1 MKISLKYDELVETL
15 GFATT
20 VLNDKSVED
29 KMKNVIFLVDS
40 NSVKVVGYNAF
51 TFSRTE
57 IENVSV
63 EDIPGNGW
71 QFQVRSANLLKILSS
86 FSSLSKTRVDDVD
99 FEEDGVKIK
108 ISIHENAIK
117 EEDSRLSQTC
127 VFHMENIPIMNNVMK
142 DINMEFP
149 EDVELVDGADL
160 SLYLESLLPLMSNDS
175 ASKNESKLNF
185 ASDYVFVMSAQ
196 MSAYF
201 KNKLPEAFKE
211 LTLSY
216 SSVNFLK
223 KLTEGSNDINICR
236 IEKYLCIQSNNTEAF
251 MRYQN
256 IKIKYQAYLQ
266 RLNKD
271 KGIVVDRL
279 YLKDV
284 LRRMSNISP
293 DGKMTI
299 TDTGILEVS
308 NSNFYQEI
316 PLIKV
321 KEGTAGISFNVSV
334 SFLERAIV
342 GKDEVLSEEL
352 FMYFVPTARG
362 YSIFLLDKTGAWL
375 SNTTVTRA

>member
-20 VLNDKSVED
+20 VLSDKSVED
-29 KMKNVIFLVDS
+29 RMKNVIFLVEEDS
-40 NSVKVVGYNAF
+40 VRVVGYNAF

-57 IENVSV
+57 IENISV

-71 QFQVRSANLLKILSS
+71 QFQVRAANLLKILSS
-86 FSSLSKTRVDDVD
+86 FSSLSKTKVDGVD
-99 FEEDGVKIK
+99 FEEDGVRIK

-117 EEDSRLSQTC
+117 EEDERLSQTC
-127 VFHMENIPIMNNVMK
+127 VFQMENIPIMNNVMK
-142 DINMEFP
+142 DINMDFP
-149 EDVELVDGADL
+149 EDVELVDSADL

-201 KNKLPEAFKE
+201 KNKLPDAFKG

-236 IEKYLCIQSNNTEAF
+236 IDKYLCIQSNNTEAF

-293 DGKMTI
+293 DGKMVI

-321 KEGTAGISFNVSV
+321 KDGTAGISFNVSV
-334 SFLERAIV
+334 SFLEKAIV
-342 GKDEVLSEEL
+342 GRDDVLSDEL
-352 FMYFVPTARG
+352 FIYFVPTARG

>member
-20 VLNDKSVED
+20 VLSDKSVED
-29 KMKNVIFLVDS
+29 KMKNVIFLVEEDS
-40 NSVKVVGYNAF
+40 VRVVGYNAF

-57 IENVSV
+57 IENISV

-71 QFQVRSANLLKILSS
+71 QFQVRAANLLKILSS
-86 FSSLSKTRVDDVD
+86 FSSLSKTKVDGVD
-99 FEEDGVKIK
+99 FEEDGVRIK

-117 EEDSRLSQTC
+117 EEDERLSQTC
-127 VFHMENIPIMNNVMK
+127 VFQMENIPIMNNVMK
-142 DINMEFP
+142 DINMDFP
-149 EDVELVDGADL
+149 EDVELVDSADL

-201 KNKLPEAFKE
+201 KNKLPDAFKG

-236 IEKYLCIQSNNTEAF
+236 IDKYLCIQSNNTEAF

-293 DGKMTI
+293 DGKMVI

-321 KEGTAGISFNVSV
+321 KDGTAGISFNVSV
-334 SFLERAIV
+334 SFLEKAIV
-342 GKDEVLSEEL
+342 GRDDVLSDEL
-352 FMYFVPTARG
+352 FIYFVPTARG

>member
-40 NSVKVVGYNAF
+40 NNVKVVGYNAF

-201 KNKLPEAFKE
+201 KNKLPEAFKG

-266 RLNKD
+266 RLNKN

>member
-40 NSVKVVGYNAF
+40 NNVKVVGYNAF

-201 KNKLPEAFKE
+201 KNKLPEAFKG

-266 RLNKD
+266 RLNKN

-299 TDTGILEVS
+299 TDTEILEVS

>member
-20 VLNDKSVED
+20 VLSDKSVED
-29 KMKNVIFLVDS
+29 KMKNVIFLVEEDS
-40 NSVKVVGYNAF
+40 VRVVGYNAF

-57 IENVSV
+57 IENISV

-71 QFQVRSANLLKILSS
+71 QFQVRAANLLKILSS
-86 FSSLSKTRVDDVD
+86 FSSLSKTKVDGVD
-99 FEEDGVKIK
+99 FEEDGVRIK

-117 EEDSRLSQTC
+117 EEDERLSQTC
-127 VFHMENIPIMNNVMK
+127 VFQMENIPIMNNVMK
-142 DINMEFP
+142 DINMDFP
-149 EDVELVDGADL
+149 EDVELVDSADL

-201 KNKLPEAFKE
+201 KNKLPDAFKG

-223 KLTEGSNDINICR
+223 KLTEGSNNINICR
-236 IEKYLCIQSNNTEAF
+236 IDKYLCIQSNNTEAF

-293 DGKMTI
+293 DGKMVI

-321 KEGTAGISFNVSV
+321 KDGTAGISFNVSV
-334 SFLERAIV
+334 SFLEKAIV
-342 GKDEVLSEEL
+342 GRDDVLSDEL
-352 FMYFVPTARG
+352 FIYFVPTARG

>member
-20 VLNDKSVED
+20 VLSDKSVED
-29 KMKNVIFLVDS
+29 KMKNVIFLVEE
-40 NSVKVVGYNAF
+40 NSVRVVGYNAF

-57 IENVSV
+57 IENISV

-71 QFQVRSANLLKILSS
+71 QFQVRAANLLKILSS
-86 FSSLSKTRVDDVD
+86 FSSLSKTKVDGVD
-99 FEEDGVKIK
+99 FEEDGVRIK

-117 EEDSRLSQTC
+117 EEDERLSQTC
-127 VFHMENIPIMNNVMK
+127 VFQMENIPIMNNVMK
-142 DINMEFP
+142 DINMDFP
-149 EDVELVDGADL
+149 EDVELVDSADL

-201 KNKLPEAFKE
+201 KNKLPDAFKG

-236 IEKYLCIQSNNTEAF
+236 IDKYLCIQSNNTEAF

-293 DGKMTI
+293 DGKMVI

-321 KEGTAGISFNVSV
+321 KDGTAGISFNVSV
-334 SFLERAIV
+334 SFLEKAIV
-342 GKDEVLSEEL
+342 GRDDVLSDEL
-352 FMYFVPTARG
+352 FIYFVPTARG

>member
-20 VLNDKSVED
+20 VLSDKSVED
-29 KMKNVIFLVDS
+29 KMKNVIFLVEEDS
-40 NSVKVVGYNAF
+40 VRVVGYNAF

-57 IENVSV
+57 IENISV

-71 QFQVRSANLLKILSS
+71 QFQVRAANLLKILSS
-86 FSSLSKTRVDDVD
+86 FSSLSKTKVDGVD
-99 FEEDGVKIK
+99 FEEDGVRIK

-117 EEDSRLSQTC
+117 EEDERLSQTC
-127 VFHMENIPIMNNVMK
+127 VFQMENIPIMNNVMK
-142 DINMEFP
+142 DINMDFP
-149 EDVELVDGADL
+149 EDVELVDSADL

-201 KNKLPEAFKE
+201 KNKLPDAFKG

-223 KLTEGSNDINICR
+223 KLTDGSNDINICR
-236 IEKYLCIQSNNTEAF
+236 IDKYLCIQSNNTEAF

-293 DGKMTI
+293 DGKMVI

-321 KEGTAGISFNVSV
+321 KDGTAGISFNVSV
-334 SFLERAIV
+334 SFLEKAIV
-342 GKDEVLSEEL
+342 GRDDVLSDEL
-352 FMYFVPTARG
+352 FIYFVPTARG

>member
-20 VLNDKSVED
+20 VLSDKSVED
-29 KMKNVIFLVDS
+29 KMKNVIFLVEEDS
-40 NSVKVVGYNAF
+40 VRVVGYNAF

-57 IENVSV
+57 IENISV

-71 QFQVRSANLLKILSS
+71 QFQVRAANLLKILSS
-86 FSSLSKTRVDDVD
+86 FSSLSKTKVDGVD
-99 FEEDGVKIK
+99 FEEDGVRIK

-117 EEDSRLSQTC
+117 EEDERLSQTC
-127 VFHMENIPIMNNVMK
+127 VFQMENIPIMNNVMK
-142 DINMEFP
+142 DINMDFP
-149 EDVELVDGADL
+149 EDVELVDSADL

-201 KNKLPEAFKE
+201 KNKLPDAFKG

-236 IEKYLCIQSNNTEAF
+236 IDKYLCIQSNNTEAF

-293 DGKMTI
+293 DGKMVI
-299 TDTGILEVS
+299 TDTGMLEVS

-321 KEGTAGISFNVSV
+321 KDGTAGISFNVSV
-334 SFLERAIV
+334 SFLEKAIV
-342 GKDEVLSEEL
+342 GRDDVLSDEL
-352 FMYFVPTARG
+352 FIYFVPTARG

>member
-20 VLNDKSVED
+20 VLSDKSVED
-29 KMKNVIFLVDS
+29 KMKNVIFLVEEDS
-40 NSVKVVGYNAF
+40 VRVVGYNAF

-57 IENVSV
+57 IENISV

-71 QFQVRSANLLKILSS
+71 QFQVRAANLLKILSS
-86 FSSLSKTRVDDVD
+86 FSSLSKTKVDGVD
-99 FEEDGVKIK
+99 FEEDGVRVK

-117 EEDSRLSQTC
+117 EEDERLSQTC
-127 VFHMENIPIMNNVMK
+127 VFQMENIPIMNNVMK
-142 DINMEFP
+142 DINMDFP
-149 EDVELVDGADL
+149 EDVELVDSADL

-201 KNKLPEAFKE
+201 KNKLPDAFKG

-236 IEKYLCIQSNNTEAF
+236 IDKYLCIQSNNTEAF

-293 DGKMTI
+293 DGKMVI

-321 KEGTAGISFNVSV
+321 KDGTAGISFNVSV
-334 SFLERAIV
+334 SFLEKAIV
-342 GKDEVLSEEL
+342 GRDDVLSDEL
-352 FMYFVPTARG
+352 FIYFVPTARG

>member
-201 KNKLPEAFKE
+201 KNKLPEAFKG